1 MNTEPL
7 EIVHGSGNVFADLGY
22 PNAVGEQLK
31 SLLASEIIKAM
42 DGRDM
47 TARAAEGRTGIA
59 ATDFSRI
66 RNCKLDRFTIDRL
79 ITILERLDTSV
90 DVKLTVTRRSMPASA
105 QSATGPQV
113 TNAGV

>member
-7 EIVHGSGNVFADLGY
+7 EITHGSGNVFADLGY

-31 SLLASEIIKAM
+31 ALLASEIIKAM
-42 DGRDM
+42 DGRDL
-47 TARAAEGRTGIA
+47 TARAAEARTGIA

-79 ITILERLDTSV
+79 ITVLERLDTSV
-90 DVKLTVTRRSMPASA
+90 DVKLTVTPRPVAPASSMA
-105 QSATGPQV
+105 LVP
-113 TNAGV
+113 